1 MKIKLRYIVF
11 FVFFALCAVVVSC
24 EKDNYEAPTSTL
36 NGRIVY
42 QGEAIGVETF
52 QVPYELYQFGFGKVG
67 PIGASSNPNFNAS
80 NFFAQDGSF
89 SAILFDG
96 EYKLIIPNGQGPF
109 IWKKTPTGAPD
120 SVAIT
125 LRGSQTVDLE
135 VMPYYMV
142 RTPQFTAVGT
152 DSITATFKAEK
163 IITDPATAK
172 DIERV
177 SFYINKTQFVS
188 GNGDQRIAFKDL
200 SGSAIV
206 DPNSIT
212 LGIKVPAIVPAQN
225 YVFARVG
232 IKIAGVEDMI
242 FSQVQKVQF

>member
-1 MKIKLRYIVF
+1 MKIKFRYIVF
-11 FVFFALCAVVVSC
+11 FALSAIVASC
-24 EKDNYEAPTSTL
+24 KKDNYEPPSSTL

-67 PIGASSNPNFNAS
+67 AIGSS
-80 NFFAQDGSF
+80 FAQDGTF
-89 SAILFDG
+89 SALLFDG
-96 EYKLIIPNGQGPF
+96 DYKLIIPNGQGPF
-109 IWKKTPTGAPD
+109 VWNKAASGAPD

-125 LRGSQTVDLE
+125 LRGSQTLDLE
-135 VMPYYMV
+135 VMPYYMI
-142 RTPQFTAVGT
+142 RTPAFTAVGT

-163 IITDPATAK
+163 IITDAAAAK

-200 SGSAIV
+200 SGSAI

-212 LGIKVPAIVPAQN
+212 LGVKVPAIVPKQN

-232 IKIAGVEDMI
+232 IKISGVEDMI
-242 FSQVQKVQF
+242 FSPVQKVQF